1 MAERK
6 TRDPNVG
13 RRVVPAANDEE
24 EKAGNA
30 ARSPS
35 ADSTSSGGR
44 FVKTASHS
52 RRERQARRRVQ
63 PLGEDESEEAR
74 DRGVP
79 VPPVGLLP
87 ETEEVRCACRKPV
100 SCEQREK
107 NSCMHPCMHMHHH
120 LGSSSPPNL
129 STHNNSQFIYTHISV
144 PLLESAQA
152 CGLATCAVVREGKW
166 SIALILWNL
175 ERCWQL
181 REGEGVYN
189 ISASVRKRNP
199 PNSSAELLELP

>member
-35 ADSTSSGGR
+35 ADSTTSSGGR

-87 ETEEVRCACRKPV
+87 ETEEVRCA
-100 SCEQREK
+100 
-107 NSCMHPCMHMHHH
+107 
-120 LGSSSPPNL
+120 
-129 STHNNSQFIYTHISV
+129 
-144 PLLESAQA
+144 
-152 CGLATCAVVREGKW
+152 
-166 SIALILWNL
+166 
-175 ERCWQL
+175 
-181 REGEGVYN
+181 
-189 ISASVRKRNP
+189 
-199 PNSSAELLELP
+199 

>member
-107 NSCMHPCMHMHHH
+107 NSCMHPCMHMHA
-120 LGSSSPPNL
+120 SSGIII
-129 STHNNSQFIYTHISV
+129 STHNNSQFIYVHTYIRSSSRICASLWSCDMRGRTRRKVVNCFDSVKPRTMLAVEKGRMCTISPPACANETH
-144 PLLESAQA
+144 P
-152 CGLATCAVVREGKW
+152 T
-166 SIALILWNL
+166 
-175 ERCWQL
+175 
-181 REGEGVYN
+181 
-189 ISASVRKRNP
+189 
-199 PNSSAELLELP
+199 NSSAELLELR